1 MKIIIET
8 ERLLIREL
16 LPSDKEGIFHLDSD
30 MDVHEFLGKNPIKT
44 IEEAQNVIDFV
55 RLQYQENGIG
65 RWAVLLKENHEF
77 IGWAGLKLVKEE
89 INGHKD
95 FYDLGYRFIKNF
107 WQKGYGY
114 EATKAC
120 LDYAF
125 TEMHLKNVYAHA
137 MIGNEGSKRILE
149 KIGMRNTGTFFD
161 EEDECV
167 WFEISREDY
176 LLQKQ

>member
-1 MKIIIET
+1 MSI
-8 ERLLIREL
+8 
-16 LPSDKEGIFHLDSD
+16 
-30 MDVHEFLGKNPIKT
+30 EFLGKNPIKT
-44 IEEAQNVIDFV
+44 IEEAQKVIDFV

-114 EATKAC
+114 EAAKAC

-137 MIGNEGSKRILE
+137 MIGNEGSKRILK
-149 KIGMRNTGTFFD
+149 KIGMQNTGTFFMKKTNVFGLKSAGKTI
-161 EEDECV
+161 C
-167 WFEISREDY
+167 FKSNSLYYFLRISSPLR
-176 LLQKQ
+176 

>member
-8 ERLLIREL
+8 ERLLLREL

-30 MDVHEFLGKNPIKT
+30 MDVLEYLGKNPIKT
-44 IEEAQNVIDFV
+44 IEEAQNIIEFV
-55 RLQYQENGIG
+55 RLQYHENGIG

-77 IGWAGLKLVKEE
+77 IGWAGLKLIKEN
-89 INGHKD
+89 INGHQN
-95 FYDLGYRFIKNF
+95 FYDLGYRFIKSF

-114 EATKAC
+114 EAAKAC

-125 TEMHLKNVYAHA
+125 NVMHLENVYAHA

-149 KIGMRNTGTFFD
+149 KIGMKNTGTFFHD
-161 EEDECV
+161 NDECV
-167 WFEISREDY
+167 WFELNKKEYRND
-176 LLQKQ
+176 